1 MTSSYS
7 EAPIVHLV
15 DDDVSFRKAVSRLLR
30 TAGYEVRAYSSAG
43 DFVLTRREKKRGCVL
58 LDVRMP
64 GGPSGLDLQMALGQE
79 EEPLPVIFLT
89 AHGDVPMSV
98 HAMKAGAVDFLTKP
112 VKREV
117 LLGAVRTALR
127 RDQKQ
132 QLSREEV
139 RSLRQCYDK
148 LTPREQQVFHLVVQG
163 KLNKQI
169 AEELG
174 MAERTVKA
182 HRGRVMQKMQAASLA
197 ELVHNAEVLNLGMG
211 NSLLAQRDRFATA

>member
-1 MTSSYS
+1 
-7 EAPIVHLV
+7 
-15 DDDVSFRKAVSRLLR
+15 
-30 TAGYEVRAYSSAG
+30 
-43 DFVLTRREKKRGCVL
+43 
-58 LDVRMP
+58 
-64 GGPSGLDLQMALGQE
+64 MALGQE

-112 VKREV
+112 VKRQI

-132 QLSREEV
+132 QSSREEV
-139 RSLRQCYDK
+139 RALRQCYEK
-148 LTPREQQVFHLVVQG
+148 LTPREQEVFHLVVEG

-174 MAERTVKA
+174 MSERTVKA

-197 ELVHNAEVLNLGMG
+197 ELVHYAEVLNLGMG
-211 NSLLAQRDRFATA
+211 SPSLAPRDKFATA